1 MLSENSRVF
10 TKENLDLFFR
20 DLSKEY
26 KRLGGRHVP
35 VEIVLIGG
43 AAIIENYGFREM
55 TTDIDALLPEI
66 GMMTD
71 AIHRVGDA
79 HGLPNGWLNAD
90 FVKTA
95 SYSVKLR
102 RYSVPYKTFN
112 QVLNVRMITG
122 EYLIA
127 MKLRAGRRYKN
138 DLSDIIGILAAHRA
152 KGEPITFE
160 QISTAVEN
168 LYDGWDDFPEGMLS
182 FIQQVLAVP
191 DLAEAYEQIRGN
203 EQNLSVDLIGFDE
216 KYPDI
221 LTERNL
227 AEVENRTRAGKQ
239 SLEEVLEHLKER

>member
-112 QVLNVRMITG
+112 QVLNVRIITG

-160 QISTAVEN
+160 QINTAVEN

-191 DLAEAYEQIRGN
+191 DLAEAYEQIHGN

>member
-10 TKENLDLFFR
+10 TRENLDLFFR

-26 KRLGGRHVP
+26 KRLGGRHIP

-55 TTDIDALLPEI
+55 TMDIDALLPEI

-227 AEVENRTRAGKQ
+227 AEVENRTRTGKQ